1 LVKKV
6 YYGILSSAAH
16 TLERGK
22 VSWVIEDRLK
32 LLRPSSACVDLGE
45 LKEWFNH
52 FLFCFQLIHDFTTP
66 SLKITERSR
75 EAHLK
80 LGKLLDLL
88 WTQLANKRFK
98 PINFV
103 KCDLLRNS
111 MPNR

>member
-1 LVKKV
+1 M
-6 YYGILSSAAH
+6 GILSSTAH
-16 TLERGK
+16 TLKRGK

-52 FLFCFQLIHDFTTP
+52 FLFCFQLIHDFTIP

-88 WTQLANKRFK
+88 WAQLADK
-98 PINFV
+98 NFRAISFV
-103 KCDLLRNS
+103 ECDFLHNS
-111 MPNR
+111 MLSK